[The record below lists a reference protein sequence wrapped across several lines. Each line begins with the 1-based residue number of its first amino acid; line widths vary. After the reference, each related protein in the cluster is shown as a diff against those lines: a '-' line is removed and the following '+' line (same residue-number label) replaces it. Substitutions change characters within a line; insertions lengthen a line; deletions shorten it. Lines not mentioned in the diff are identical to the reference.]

1 MIFAHVTVL
10 AATLFGWSDVTVTVT
25 RSSQPHAS
33 FQRTLAGLDKPSERT
48 LETLK
53 RYDKERPYRRNPELT
68 LASLDKLIQSD
79 PDPDLVYALAELSW
93 VEGRRLDRWRR
104 ATAIDKYMDV
114 VAYAHDFLF
123 APELARGRQP
133 SDPRFRVACD
143 LYNGAL
149 DRVIRFAQTKGKIL
163 PDTAIPLTIHG
174 RELTLKVVLQDSP
187 WTAADI
193 DETILSSD
201 FEVSGLNARS
211 YQFGVGVPL
220 IGIHRPETPGK
231 EGRERFYPPEMAF
244 ALTAFLP
251 TVSRLHEP
259 PAGGNEPRELIL
271 QLHDPVREQAVGK
284 DPNVMAIEADLSTPL
299 ATMWSKTDLNRYRW
313 SGLFRPGA
321 ALGRANLMLLRPYE
335 PQKIPVVMVHGL
347 ISTPLAWIP
356 MVNDLLRDPVIQSR
370 YQFFLYMYPTGVP
383 IPIAMAGLRETLQQA
398 RAMYN
403 PDGRDPA
410 FDQMVLL
417 GHSMGGLLAHG
428 MAVDSSDRLWQLHSD
443 RRFGSIVGPTDVLA
457 ELRRYLFFEP
467 SPSVR
472 RVVFLATPHRGSEMS
487 HNVIGRVGSGLISEP
502 DFISSLLSK
511 LRKDN
516 PDAFDLRQFR
526 RFPTSIETLGTD
538 SAELKAL
545 LAMKPGDN
553 VKFHSIIG
561 ALRPG
566 PVESSTDGVVPYRS
580 SHLDGVEEV
589 IVRSDHGV
597 QNAPEAILEVHR
609 ILYEHVGASAA
620 RTRQANEPR
629 DARSPRVA
637 PEPTVR
643 R

>member
-1 MIFAHVTVL
+1 MI
-10 AATLFGWSDVTVTVT
+10 
-25 RSSQPHAS
+25 
-33 FQRTLAGLDKPSERT
+33 
-48 LETLK
+48 ETLK
-53 RYDKERPYRRNPELT
+53 RYDKERGSEHLHRTNAACAVDR
-68 LASLDKLIQSD
+68 LIQTD

-104 ATAIDKYMDV
+104 ASSIDRYFDV

-149 DRVIRFAQTKGKIL
+149 DRVIRFAQTRGKIL
-163 PDTAIPLTIHG
+163 PDATIPVTIHG
-174 RELTLKVVLQDSP
+174 REQTLRVVLQQSP

-231 EGRERFYPPEMAF
+231 EGAERFYPPEMAF
-244 ALTAFLP
+244 ALTAFLATP
-251 TVSRLHEP
+251 TRLRE
-259 PAGGNEPRELIL
+259 ATNTPRELTL
-271 QLHDPVREQAVGK
+271 ELCDPVRSQQAGR
-284 DPNVMAIEADLSTPL
+284 PETALALEADLSTPL

-335 PQKIPVVMVHGL
+335 PGKIPIVMVHGL

-356 MVNDLLRDPVIQSR
+356 MVNDLLRDPQIQTR

-383 IPIAMAGLRETLQQA
+383 IPIAMAGLRETLQHA
-398 RAMYN
+398 REMYN
-403 PDGRDPA
+403 PNGQDPA
-410 FDQMVLL
+410 FDDMVLL

-428 MAVDSSDRLWQLHSD
+428 MAVESGNKFWQLNSD
-443 RRFGSIVGPTDVLA
+443 RRFESIVGSPDVLG
-457 ELRRYLFFEP
+457 ELRRYLFFDP

-472 RVVFLATPHRGSEMS
+472 RVVFLATPHRGSEFS

-502 DFISSLLSK
+502 DFITTLLSK

-516 PDAFDLRQFR
+516 LDAFDTRQFR
-526 RFPTSIETLGTD
+526 RFPTSIETLGVD
-538 SAELKAL
+538 SGELKAL
-545 LAMKPGDN
+545 LTMKPGER
-553 VKFHSIIG
+553 VKFNSIIG

-609 ILYEHVGASAA
+609 ILYEHAGIAQQIRAEA
-620 RTRQANEPR
+620 PANRE
-629 DARSPRVA
+629 
-637 PEPTVR
+637 R